1 MFAGDFGGALFFD
14 AGNAF
19 DGTRLNL
26 ARGAGVGFR
35 WRSPVGAVRVDLASA
50 VSEPGAPLR
59 LHVTVGP
66 DL

>member
-1 MFAGDFGGALFFD
+1 MFAGNLGGALFFD

-26 ARGAGVGFR
+26 ERGVGVGFR
-35 WRSPVGAVRVDLASA
+35 WRSPIGAVRVDLASA
-50 VSEPGAPLR
+50 ISKPGTPLR
-59 LHVTVGP
+59 LHITVGP